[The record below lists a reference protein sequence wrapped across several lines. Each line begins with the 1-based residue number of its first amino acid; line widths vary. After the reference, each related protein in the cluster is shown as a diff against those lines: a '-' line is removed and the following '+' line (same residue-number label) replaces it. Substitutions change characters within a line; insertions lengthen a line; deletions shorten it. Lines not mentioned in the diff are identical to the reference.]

1 MNNYGIISI
10 GLSAGGLKTLSQLL
24 PQIPDDFPIPIVVLQ
39 HRHKT
44 SDNFLIEHLKTLS
57 PIPLSEAT
65 QGETIQPNHIYIG
78 PPLYHLLINPDLTF
92 SLSDEP
98 PICSSKPSIDVFF
111 ESVAWSYKNKA
122 IGIILTGASK
132 DGSYGLEQI
141 GKYGGLKVVQDPN
154 NAHNDFMPQH
164 AIQHTKVDKILLI
177 EKFGDFL
184 KQQFYA

>member
-1 MNNYGIISI
+1 MNKYEIICI
-10 GLSAGGLKTLSQLL
+10 GVSAGGLKTLSLLL
-24 PQIPDDFPIPIVVLQ
+24 PQIPIDFTIPIIILQ

-57 PIPLSEAT
+57 PIPLSEAI
-65 QGETIQPNHIYIG
+65 QSETIQPNHIYIA
-78 PPLYHLLINPDLTF
+78 PPQYHLLINTDSTF

-98 PICSSKPSIDVFF
+98 PICSSKPSIDVLF

-141 GKYGGLKVVQDPN
+141 GKYGGLKVVQDPKS
-154 NAHNDFMPQH
+154 AHNDFMPQH
-164 AIQHTKVDKILLI
+164 AIQHTKVDKVLLL
-177 EKFGDFL
+177 ENFGKFL
-184 KQQFYA
+184 KQQTYA